1 MDQELVGF
9 LVLEQSALEPHT
21 KLELDIYL
29 LQDINQQL
37 ELDINPH
44 LLMALDINKEQDYL

>member
-1 MDQELVGF
+1 MDQELADF